1 MDFAERQARRTSL
14 PKPDGAD
21 RQPRRQEDPPVRDAP
36 SRVTPAVDLSDGVTM
51 SSDGLYHAGGYAFTT
66 EAQARSFV
74 ARRRTGVPGL
84 QPAGRV
90 EEARP
95 TYRPSSS
102 SVPPPPSPPSPP
114 PPPRAVP
121 PVSTRRTPAGVEPR
135 WILGPETWEVGSVT
149 FEARLLYVGNQ
160 HHPYAYPRHPSL
172 IDPALP
178 VADSYSASDAVMTW
192 NIDYSAFEPA
202 VRRGYLEWL
211 AGGRTGGASPAFA
224 KLYFQ
229 GLERRLLFED
239 ARADAPLILAELRR
253 LMPFYGDDY
262 NFGPAATK
270 LIDLASVIS
279 KEEGPPTRPSLSLRN
294 GFELPLKLRI
304 ELGERVAAGDA
315 LDADAALCWLLAT
328 PDTWPRT
335 PVTRCFDE
343 FLDLWRRRFRQS
355 YATGLKIRVPKA
367 RIDYRYQSATGF
379 HVDLRLADVPDLSG
393 TTAPIVRLHEM
404 MNACSDELGSYS
416 RMVGSD
422 AAARGTIA
430 AAALLP
436 RDMVDG
442 PFGKPLRVARTRLDL
457 TSGAPTLTTADAVME
472 IVGLAPVGANGT
484 IGSPSQKQI
493 AQRLDAM
500 AVGFEPDRRHGATG
514 AMTGGSA
521 VGLFEIG
528 DATQGAGDDPAYAI
542 ARSVVDVA
550 ILAASSDGSIVQSEL
565 LTIGEHVVGLTELGD
580 HARRRLAAH
589 VAVVAKQPP
598 KVSAALKR
606 LADMPADAKRAVAAA
621 AAATILAD
629 GQILPAEV
637 RFLENLYKVLGLPAD
652 DVYGVLHR
660 GGEPDAPVSVMPARA
675 EAGVALPPREP
686 GADLGIDVA
695 RLARIRSETSDVSK
709 LLASIFVEEEV
720 AEPAKSQTVAV
731 GRYPGLDTA
740 HAALLSGI
748 VDGSVASRAQFDAA
762 ARAARLGAEG
772 AIETLN
778 EWGFDQFDEPVLD
791 DGETLV
797 IPSHILTLLQPMDAS

>member
-1 MDFAERQARRTSL
+1 M
-14 PKPDGAD
+14 
-21 RQPRRQEDPPVRDAP
+21 
-36 SRVTPAVDLSDGVTM
+36 
-51 SSDGLYHAGGYAFTT
+51 
-66 EAQARSFV
+66 
-74 ARRRTGVPGL
+74 
-84 QPAGRV
+84 
-90 EEARP
+90 
-95 TYRPSSS
+95 
-102 SVPPPPSPPSPP
+102 
-114 PPPRAVP
+114 P